1 MKRTTEIALAAFLHD
16 IGKVFQR
23 AEAPLS
29 DQARRM
35 ASQICPTY
43 QGRSSHL
50 HVLWTND
57 FLEEHLG
64 WLPPTLDRAYVN
76 QLASHHHRPSDPEHY
91 LISEGDRLASGHDRR
106 EAESAE
112 QAGYKKTPLL
122 SVFGQIGFDRQGN
135 HDSGCHLPQV
145 LRPDE
150 SVFPQDNPERS
161 LVKEYAAVCKVIA
174 DSLRSWPTIP
184 ESMVCAAIECLSMRC
199 LTTIPAS
206 TIDEPDVSLHD
217 HARLGAA
224 FASAI
229 HAALRDGE
237 LDQHEVTNRSA
248 DRFILASGD
257 LSGIQNYLFDM
268 PQDTRRG
275 MARAC
280 RARSFYLAMLTHAAS
295 VRLLQALG
303 LTDFNRVMDAGGRFV
318 LLTQNTPAALK
329 ALDDARRE
337 MDEWC
342 AHRHAGSLTINL
354 DWSLRC
360 RGQDFMGDSFPDLH
374 RRLQRAV
381 DTSKRRK
388 LAGWL
393 QENGHWSTQHQVLP
407 FVHDRALRMQQYEAD
422 IELGRCLPEAC
433 YVGLWQGTPPSGML
447 KEPRDVLG
455 LRMQLYREPPSVE
468 DMGRSASF
476 FGIRWPESNSEW
488 IPFRDMASYV
498 PRLNKT
504 DVDTLLADPDSSRGT
519 GDEDAPTTG
528 RPATFEDLALF
539 SRRWSGDNAA
549 KRSGQAAIACL
560 KADADRLGF
569 LFSNG
574 FGADISFGRVA
585 TLSRTM
591 DFFFR
596 SFLSGRFAQPPSD
609 HPDYRHVYTVFAGGD
624 DLMLIGPWHVML
636 DLAADL
642 HKWFA
647 KLSGD
652 NPDVTLSAGLAM
664 GHGRVPVSTL
674 ACVAEEQLEAAK
686 NQGRNR
692 ICLFNDVFQ
701 WNDYQSAMKDARRLD
716 DILTQGEDR
725 GQLPLKSGFV
735 YRLLQYEKMARKVEE
750 ARSGQTSLRLEHL
763 HGELTWR
770 SHLSYD
776 IERNIRRRIR
786 REDYPAV
793 QDDLNWLESLVGVS
807 VRATPT
813 RRLKLVATYALYRNR
828 GG

>member
-16 IGKVFQR
+16 IGKPLQR
-23 AEAPLS
+23 AEVGLS
-29 DQARRM
+29 EQARRM
-35 ASQICPTY
+35 ESQICPTY
-43 QGRSSHL
+43 QGCPSHF

-57 FLEEHLG
+57 FLENHLG

-76 QLASHHHRPSDPEHY
+76 QLASHHHRPSDPEHH

-106 EAESAE
+106 KAESDD

-122 SVFGQIGFDRQGN
+122 SIFGRVGFDRHGN
-135 HDSGCHLPQV
+135 YDSGCHLPQI
-145 LRPDE
+145 LRPDD
-150 SVFPQDNPERS
+150 SVFPQDDPNRS
-161 LVKEYAAVCKVIA
+161 LVAEYASVYKAFSDA
-174 DSLRSWPTIP
+174 LRSWPAVP
-184 ESMVCAAIECLSMRC
+184 QSMVCAAVECLSARC
-199 LTTIPAS
+199 LGTVPAS

-229 HAALRDGE
+229 YAALRDNE
-237 LDQHEVTNRSA
+237 LDQREVTNRSA

-295 VRLLQALG
+295 VKLLNALG
-303 LTDFNRVMDAGGRFV
+303 LTNFNRVMDAGGRFV

-329 ALDDARRE
+329 AFDAARRE
-337 MDEWC
+337 MDEWF
-342 AHRHAGSLTINL
+342 ARRHAGALAINL
-354 DWSLRC
+354 DWSLTC
-360 RGQDFMGDSFPDLH
+360 RGQDFMGDSFPDLY

-381 DTSKRRK
+381 DVSKRRR

-393 QENGHWSTQHQVLP
+393 QENGHWSTQHQMLP
-407 FVHDRALRMQQYEAD
+407 FVHDRALRMRQYEED
-422 IELGRCLPEAC
+422 IDLGRCLPKAR
-433 YVGLWQGTPPSGML
+433 YVGLWRDTPPGGML

-455 LRMQLYREPPSVE
+455 LRMQLYGELPALV
-468 DMGRSASF
+468 DIGKAADF
-476 FGIRWPESNSEW
+476 FGIRWPESTTEW

-498 PRLNKT
+498 PHLNKA
-504 DVDTLLADPDSSRGT
+504 DVDLLLADPDSSSGAK
-519 GDEDAPTTG
+519 DEEAPVPG
-528 RPATFEDLALF
+528 GPATFEHLALF
-539 SRRWSGDNAA
+539 ARRWTSGNGT

-569 LFSNG
+569 LFSKG

-596 SFLSGRFAQPPSD
+596 SFLSGRFAQPPAD
-609 HPDYRHVYTVFAGGD
+609 HPDYRYVYTVFSGGD

-642 HKWFA
+642 HKWFTR
-647 KLSGD
+647 LTGGH
-652 NPDVTLSAGLAM
+652 PDVTISAGLAI
-664 GHGRVPVSTL
+664 GHSRVPVSTL
-674 ACVAEEQLEAAK
+674 ARVAEQQLENAK
-686 NQGRNR
+686 SRGRNC
-692 ICLFNDVFQ
+692 ICLFNDVFP
-701 WNDYQSAMKDARRLD
+701 WNEYQSALKDARRLD
-716 DILTQGEDR
+716 QMLLQGEEPKHV
-725 GQLPLKSGFV
+725 PLKPGFV

-750 ARSGQTSLRLEHL
+750 ARSGQTSLRLECL

-786 REDYPAV
+786 REDISAV

>member
-1 MKRTTEIALAAFLHD
+1 MKRTIEIALAAFLHD
-16 IGKVFQR
+16 IGKLLQR

-35 ASQICPTY
+35 ESQICPTY
-43 QGRSSHL
+43 QGRPSHL

-64 WLPPTLDRAYVN
+64 WLPPSLNRAYVN
-76 QLASHHHRPSDPEHY
+76 QLASHHHRRSDPEHH

-106 EAESAE
+106 EAESADH
-112 QAGYKKTPLL
+112 AGYKKTPLL
-122 SVFGQIGFDRQGN
+122 SIFGRIGFDRQGN
-135 HDSGCHLPQV
+135 CDSGCHLPQI
-145 LRPDE
+145 LRPDD
-150 SVFPQDNPERS
+150 SVFPQDDPKRS
-161 LVKEYAAVCKVIA
+161 LVAEYKDIYKAFTDALRLWPAVPQ
-174 DSLRSWPTIP
+174 SL
-184 ESMVCAAIECLSMRC
+184 VCAAIECLSMRC
-199 LTTIPAS
+199 LSAVPAS

-217 HARLGAA
+217 HARLRAA
-224 FASAI
+224 VASAI
-229 HAALRDGE
+229 YAALRDGPFDE
-237 LDQHEVTNRSA
+237 RAVADRSA

-280 RARSFYLAMLTHAAS
+280 RARSFYLAMLTLAAS
-295 VRLLQALG
+295 VKLLDALG
-303 LTDFNRVMDAGGRFV
+303 LPEFNRVMDAGGRFV
-318 LLTQNTPAALK
+318 LLTQNTPAAFK
-329 ALDDARRE
+329 AFDTARRE
-337 MDEWC
+337 MDEWF
-342 AHRHAGSLTINL
+342 ARRHAGALAINL
-354 DWSLRC
+354 DWSLTC
-360 RGQDFMGDSFPDLH
+360 CGQDFMGSSFPELH

-381 DTSKRRK
+381 DVSKRRR

-393 QENGHWSTQHQVLP
+393 QDNGRWSAQQQVLP
-407 FVHDRALRMQQYEAD
+407 IVHDRAQRAKQYQED
-422 IELGRCLPEAC
+422 LDLGRCLPEAR
-433 YVGLWQGTPPSGML
+433 YVGLWQGNPPSGML
-447 KEPRDVLG
+447 KNARDVLG
-455 LRMQLYREPPSVE
+455 LSMQLFCDPPSIE
-468 DMGRSASF
+468 DIAKAASF
-476 FGIRWPESNSEW
+476 FGIRWPTSDSEW

-498 PRLNKT
+498 PPLNKD
-504 DVDTLLADPDSSRGT
+504 DVDTLMADPSHVVEED
-519 GDEDAPTTG
+519 DEPPAPG
-528 RPATFEDLALF
+528 QPATFEHLAIF
-539 SRRWSGDNAA
+539 SRRCSGDNGA

-624 DLMLIGPWHVML
+624 DLMLIGPWNVML

-647 KLSGD
+647 RLSGC
-652 NPDVTLSAGLAM
+652 NPDVTISAGLAI
-664 GHGRVPVSTL
+664 GHSRVPVSTL
-674 ACVAEEQLEAAK
+674 ARVAEQQLENAK
-686 NQGRNR
+686 NRGRDR
-692 ICLFNDVFQ
+692 ISLFNDVFS
-701 WNDYQSAMKDARRLD
+701 WDEYRAALKDAHRLD
-716 DILTQGEDR
+716 DMLSCGEEK
-725 GQLPLKSGFV
+725 GKLPLNSGFV

-750 ARSGQTSLRLEHL
+750 ARSGQTNLRLEHL

-770 SHLSYD
+770 SHLTYD